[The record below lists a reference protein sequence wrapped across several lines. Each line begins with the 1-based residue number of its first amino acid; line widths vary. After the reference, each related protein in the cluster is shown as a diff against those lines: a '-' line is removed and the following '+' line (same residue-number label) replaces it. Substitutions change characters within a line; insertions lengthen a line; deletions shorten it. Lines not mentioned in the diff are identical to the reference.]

1 MSTRLT
7 NDGPSSICP
16 QPVLFILCTALSL
29 DMSPTMLAFS
39 LLICETSYISVPLT
53 ILPAAHLGKARL
65 PALQRVVVVFLNSS
79 GMLNIGAWKKRMMM
93 MLVMFMGYPQGNFC
107 PPAPRAQHGYTHDV

>member
-16 QPVLFILCTALSL
+16 QLVLSIPCMAPSL
-29 DMSPTMLAFS
+29 DVSPTVLAFLS
-39 LLICETSYISVPLT
+39 LICETSHISLPLT

-79 GMLNIGAWKKRMMM
+79 GMLNVGAWKKRMMM

-107 PPAPRAQHGYTHDV
+107 P

>member
-7 NDGPSSICP
+7 NDGPNSTCP
-16 QPVLFILCTALSL
+16 QLAVFILCMAPSL
-29 DMSPTMLAFS
+29 DMSPIMLAFS
-39 LLICETSYISVPLT
+39 SLTCETSRISLPLT
-53 ILPAAHLGKARL
+53 ALPAAHLQKARL

-79 GMLNIGAWKKRMMM
+79 GTLNVGTWKKRMMM

-107 PPAPRAQHGYTHDV
+107 P